1 MIKKVYT
8 SYQQEVAVIAEKQAE
23 DPDEEVEDLVAA
35 QETAAFNEPK
45 EKIALGG
52 LFNVFFGFSILD
64 AGRQVA
70 EPQGA
75 LLEAINKRFT
85 DFNGFKEAFRKTV
98 ENSFLPGWVWL
109 AVSKDGSQL

>member
-1 MIKKVYT
+1 MIQKVYT
-8 SYQQEVAVIAEKQAE
+8 SYQLEVAVIAEKQAE

-64 AGRQVA
+64 
-70 EPQGA
+70 
-75 LLEAINKRFT
+75 
-85 DFNGFKEAFRKTV
+85 
-98 ENSFLPGWVWL
+98 
-109 AVSKDGSQL
+109 

>member
-1 MIKKVYT
+1 M
-8 SYQQEVAVIAEKQAE
+8 IAEKQAE

-85 DFNGFKEAFRKTV
+85 DFNGFKEAFKKTV